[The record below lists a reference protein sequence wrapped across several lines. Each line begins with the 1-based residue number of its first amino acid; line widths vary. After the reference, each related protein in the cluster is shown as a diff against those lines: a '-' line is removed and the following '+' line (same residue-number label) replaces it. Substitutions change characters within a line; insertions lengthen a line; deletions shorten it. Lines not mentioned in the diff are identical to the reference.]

1 MAHRFGCNYTYSAFS
16 QITFWMK
23 CVWKW
28 SWNMYVEFPFRF
40 WIYFFCFA
48 RSLAFSAVFG
58 SFTVRWS
65 TVTTDFRS
73 TTTAII
79 QNIYN
84 TSATS
89 SERERER
96 ENIGIY
102 VTCCDIIYLFD
113 RCFPVFRCV
122 LTCRKG
128 GRAWEIKSSSIILC
142 DSVSDF

>member
-1 MAHRFGCNYTYSAFS
+1 M
-16 QITFWMK
+16 
-23 CVWKW
+23 CVE
-28 SWNMYVEFPFRF
+28 VELKHVC
-40 WIYFFCFA
+40 WISISILDLLLLF
-48 RSLAFSAVFG
+48 RSLARFFCRIWFIHSTMIHSNHRFSFNNN
-58 SFTVRWS
+58 S
-65 TVTTDFRS
+65 
-73 TTTAII
+73 
-79 QNIYN
+79 NN
-84 TSATS
+84 TKHLQHKRN
-89 SERERER
+89 ELGKGER